1 MGLLLRFAL
10 FLQMI
15 SFFLE
20 CGWLLNHQWN
30 ADEKD
35 ETDEPEVGLEVEEE
49 EEDVILVDEQTVR
62 CP

>member
-1 MGLLLRFAL
+1 MGD
-10 FLQMI
+10 
-15 SFFLE
+15 
-20 CGWLLNHQWN
+20 QWN

-35 ETDEPEVGLEVEEE
+35 ETDEPEVGHEVEEE

>member
-1 MGLLLRFAL
+1 MWV
-10 FLQMI
+10 I
-15 SFFLE
+15 T
-20 CGWLLNHQWN
+20 NHQWN

-35 ETDEPEVGLEVEEE
+35 ETDEPEVGHEVEEEE

>member
-15 SFFLE
+15 SFFF
-20 CGWLLNHQWN
+20 GVWVITNHQWN

-35 ETDEPEVGLEVEEE
+35 ETDEPEVGHEVEEE